1 MATAPQ
7 TVLTLEEFDQ
17 RYGSEPGW
25 EYWFGEAVRKPV
37 PTWYH
42 GVLQVV
48 LANLLFEAGY
58 FAGGEIDLKVD
69 PRWQPRPD
77 VLAASAIDGRYPT
90 KPVDLVIEIL
100 SDDQFRYLHDKCRH
114 YKRIGIQRIYVADPD
129 ERRLWQWNPE
139 RDSLDPSETIILPNG
154 TALAG
159 SLIWTEFEKRIS
171 RA

>member
-7 TVLTLEEFDQ
+7 TLLTLEEFDA

-48 LANLLFEAGY
+48 LANLLLEAGY
-58 FAGGEIDLKVD
+58 FSGSEIDLKVD

-77 VLAASAIDGRYPT
+77 VL
-90 KPVDLVIEIL
+90 
-100 SDDQFRYLHDKCRH
+100 KCRL
-114 YKRIGIQRIYVADPD
+114 YQRPPLPAFKTTGDM
-129 ERRLWQWNPE
+129 RRRSGKGR
-139 RDSLDPSETIILPNG
+139 RDHGRSGPGRTQIRRGLS
-154 TALAG
+154 
-159 SLIWTEFEKRIS
+159 
-171 RA
+171 

>member
-7 TVLTLEEFDQ
+7 TLLTLEEFDA

-48 LANLLFEAGY
+48 LANLLLEAGY
-58 FAGGEIDLKVD
+58 FSGSEIDLKVD

-77 VLAASAIDGRYPT
+77 VL
-90 KPVDLVIEIL
+90 
-100 SDDQFRYLHDKCRH
+100 KCRL
-114 YKRIGIQRIYVADPD
+114 YQRIGIPAIYVADP
-129 ERRLWQWNPE
+129 E
-139 RDSLDPSETIILPNG
+139 SESHRGVQIDTSPRAL
-154 TALAG
+154 LAG
-159 SLIWTEFEKRIS
+159 RVLLGFSKMS
-171 RA
+171 G